1 MNGLTI
7 GSLLISR
14 SLKDRYK
21 KQINRG
27 VIEQNQKKKMSS
39 YSEKKSSCEKESDA
53 NIRRNEELLRRFGKF
68 LRKMKPTSQQKKEY
82 FAANPTQ
89 VPCAPGLLVP
99 CAPRFVDKEISQRKK
114 GEEYLRK
121 REDVILIEEV
131 TKEFETLSIE
141 RSRRHLK
148 PVDYSDEELTTE
160 DCYIY
165 SVECDELHFGNCPVD
180 GELESLDET
189 EMKTDSMSTIPIPKQ
204 LSSKVSSIPNA
215 GLGNPG
221 EELLVYYGDSCA
233 KQLGIDKLESND
245 GNKEEKA
252 IPKSPVRRTAYRTQ
266 IEKPFK
272 CQLCSCS
279 YQHKSYLTSH
289 TRLHTGVNLHM
300 CNFCQKKFIN
310 ESKLTIHTRTHTGE
324 KPFECLTCKK
334 RFNTSSDLIV
344 HIRTHTGEKPFECR
358 ICNKR
363 FAVSSNRN
371 KHERTHK
378 ANH

>member
-1 MNGLTI
+1 MK
-7 GSLLISR
+7 LII
-14 SLKDRYK
+14 K
-21 KQINRG
+21 
-27 VIEQNQKKKMSS
+27 
-39 YSEKKSSCEKESDA
+39 
-53 NIRRNEELLRRFGKF
+53 
-68 LRKMKPTSQQKKEY
+68 
-82 FAANPTQ
+82 Q
-89 VPCAPGLLVP
+89 VPYAPGL
-99 CAPRFVDKEISQRKK
+99 VDRVTEEKAKKRKFDSFGNKTNKKKRIRITEDFLSFGNAKERKINILKSISSQTIQDSKQ
-114 GEEYLRK
+114 
-121 REDVILIEEV
+121 I
-131 TKEFETLSIE
+131 TNEFETLSIE

-148 PVDYSDEELTTE
+148 PVDYTEEELTTE

-165 SVECDELHFGNCPVD
+165 CEECDELHFGNCPVD
-180 GELESLDET
+180 AELESLDET

-324 KPFECLTCKK
+324 KPFECLTCKELTELDRK
-334 RFNTSSDLIV
+334 SRQKI
-344 HIRTHTGEKPFECR
+344 
-358 ICNKR
+358 
-363 FAVSSNRN
+363 
-371 KHERTHK
+371 
-378 ANH
+378 